1 MGEHVPTTTLSA
13 DRTAADSCVVPQVHP
28 ESVALVRSRAPRPA
42 EVAAVASMFKLL
54 GDPTRARI
62 LYALLEAGEL
72 CVCDIAAATDTAE
85 STVSAALR
93 LLRTAGVATGRRD
106 GRMVYYR
113 LADDHVRSLLDLSRD
128 HAGHVGQVGHVGHLN
143 HVGRA
148 SHLGE
153 PG

>member
-1 MGEHVPTTTLSA
+1 MATTTLTADLSA
-13 DRTAADSCVVPQVHP
+13 AEGCVVPQVHP
-28 ESVALVRSRAPRPA
+28 ESVALVRARAPRPA
-42 EVAAVASMFKLL
+42 EVAAVASLFKLL

-72 CVCDIAAATDTAE
+72 CVCDIAAATDTAD

-93 LLRTAGVATGRRD
+93 LLRTAGVATGRRA

-113 LADDHVRSLLDLSRD
+113 LADDHVRSLLELSRD
-128 HAGHVGQVGHVGHLN
+128 HAGHVEHPH
-143 HVGRA
+143 HTRPHHTR
-148 SHLGE
+148 HLGE

>member
-1 MGEHVPTTTLSA
+1 MPTTTMPA
-13 DRTAADSCVVPQVHP
+13 DPSLTDRCIVPQVHP
-28 ESVALVRSRAPRPA
+28 ESVALVRLRAPRPT
-42 EVAAVASMFKLL
+42 EVVAVASLFKLL

-113 LADDHVRSLLDLSRD
+113 LADDHVRSLLELSRD
-128 HAGHVGQVGHVGHLN
+128 HAN
-143 HVGRA
+143 HVHRVQ
-148 SHLGE
+148 HLGE
-153 PG
+153 HG

>member
-1 MGEHVPTTTLSA
+1 MPTTTVSV
-13 DRTAADSCVVPQVHP
+13 DPVVTDSCVIPQIHP
-28 ESVALVRSRAPRPA
+28 DSVALVRSRAPRAA
-42 EVAAVASMFKLL
+42 EVVAVAALFKLL

-93 LLRTAGVATGRRD
+93 LLRTARVATGRRD

-113 LADDHVRSLLDLSRD
+113 LADDHVRSLLALSRD
-128 HAGHVGQVGHVGHLN
+128 HANHGDHPIHVGG
-143 HVGRA
+143 
-148 SHLGE
+148 LG
-153 PG
+153 